1 MFSYLIL
8 LAVVVAAILCCL
20 YTNSAHMLLNNVTM
34 QLCNLF
40 PGSFPGLSG
49 ESLAGETTLLQ
60 LLAHTY
66 YAVAFVAHN
75 HLIIY
80 SVLCPH
86 GNISGNDV
94 LAMSGITMQVG

>member
-1 MFSYLIL
+1 MIL
-8 LAVVVAAILCCL
+8 LAVVAAILCCL

-34 QLCNLF
+34 QVRNLF
-40 PGSFPGLSG
+40 PGSSPGLSG

-60 LLAHTY
+60 LL
-66 YAVAFVAHN
+66 AHN

-94 LAMSGITMQVG
+94 LATSGITMQVG